1 MFGRKWAMVVLTVAV
16 GAGMTSS
23 VRAEEIRSNL
33 PHDVAEFVDRSEQC
47 NELMLVEASDDS
59 EEIADAVKELECG
72 RLDRDEARL
81 RRKYRNNVRVIQAIE
96 ELNDGGTPALFHS
109 AAASTPAAEK
119 KAPTTSTPD
128 VALAAAL
135 VDALNQ
141 YERMPIQEAIDY
153 VATKRGLAAAMLKTA
168 RQRLRSK
175 ASRDPGQAHYQMALS
190 TIAAQSDP
198 MRAVRAQLAK

>member
-1 MFGRKWAMVVLTVAV
+1 MIAKSMGIADDAAREQNARLGDVKRAAADYALARDAQGRRDAIVA
-16 GAGMTSS
+16 SL
-23 VRAEEIRSNL
+23 RAL
-33 PHDVAEFVDRSEQC
+33 W
-47 NELMLVEASDDS
+47 
-59 EEIADAVKELECG
+59 EIAASAGAPVEGLSVVNKL
-72 RLDRDEARL
+72 
-81 RRKYRNNVRVIQAIE
+81 IQAIE
-96 ELNDGGTPALFHS
+96 ELNSGRSVALFET
-109 AAASTPAAEK
+109 AAGAADK
-119 KAPTTSTPD
+119 KAPVASSPD

-153 VATKRGLAAAMLKTA
+153 VAAKRGLNAAALKTA

-175 ASRDPGQAHYQMALS
+175 TSRDAGQSHYQTALT

>member
-1 MFGRKWAMVVLTVAV
+1 MIAKSMSGGASPSKEQDARIADVKRAAAEYALAREPEARRNAVIGNLRALWELAASAGAPVEGLTV
-16 GAGMTSS
+16 
-23 VRAEEIRSNL
+23 IN
-33 PHDVAEFVDRSEQC
+33 
-47 NELMLVEASDDS
+47 
-59 EEIADAVKELECG
+59 K
-72 RLDRDEARL
+72 
-81 RRKYRNNVRVIQAIE
+81 VIQAIE
-96 ELNDGGTPALFHS
+96 ELNKGGSPALFEVDANM
-109 AAASTPAAEK
+109 AAALEK
-119 KAPTTSTPD
+119 KMPATSTPD

-153 VATKRGLAAAMLKTA
+153 VAAKRGLAAAMLKTA

-175 ASRDPGQAHYQMALS
+175 TSKDPGQAHYQTALS